1 MALEIR
7 VNGIL
12 IDTSR
17 GWHNIDTEMHIR
29 QIEKLAG
36 LCVMVC
42 DKVQLDDDPNENA
55 ASLASKLEAVF
66 IEIEAR
72 AEWLREIAQIESYPQ
87 FKPAQAGATT

>member
-1 MALEIR
+1 MALEIK
-7 VNGIL
+7 VNGVK

-17 GWHNIDTEMHIR
+17 GWHNIDSEMHIR

-42 DKVQLDDDPNENA
+42 DKVQLEDDPNENA

-72 AEWLREIAQIESYPQ
+72 AEWLRELASIEDYPT
-87 FKPAQAGATT
+87 FKQAQAGVAT

>member
-1 MALEIR
+1 MAPEIR
-7 VNGIL
+7 VNGTL
-12 IDTSR
+12 TASSR
-17 GWHNIDTEMHIR
+17 GWFNIDSEMHIR

-42 DKVQLDDDPNENA
+42 DMVQIQDDPTENA

-72 AEWLREIAQIESYPQ
+72 AEWLREIAEIESYPT
-87 FKPAQAGATT
+87 FKQAQAEQAT